1 MQKWY
6 LQTTTGIK
14 SDEYDDY
21 DKAVEFA
28 EENARYG
35 YYVADE
41 NGIFIYGKYNMTVLN
56 ILAFAKRNADYM
68 REHNWKYGDAS
79 LNPYLTKEEKIVSCD
94 RFVGWVLGDAG
105 YTEGQPEIK
114 GLPLF
119 GHKLDGI
126 EGSIETFLKLHG
138 FIRIENI
145 EELKAGDVV
154 FVGYARKEVLLSE
167 EMREYPSHV
176 YILAGDYTA
185 IEDNVYRYDS
195 GSDQRIQSVQPSCE
209 VICVPEKNFRFA
221 YRAPVKS

>member
-1 MQKWY
+1 MKKWY

-14 SDEYDDY
+14 SEGYEDY
-21 DKAVEFA
+21 DKAVKDA
-28 EENARYG
+28 EDNAQYG

-41 NGIFIYGKYNMTVLN
+41 NGEFVYGKYNMTVLN

-68 REHNWKYGDAS
+68 RENNWKYGDAS
-79 LNPYLTKEEKIVSCD
+79 KNPYLTKEEKIVSCD

-105 YTEGQPEIK
+105 YTAGQPEIK

-126 EGSIETFLKLHG
+126 EGSIETFLKLHE
-138 FIRIENI
+138 FTKIENI

-195 GSDQRIQSVQPSCE
+195 GSDQRIQSIQPSCE
-209 VICVPEKNFRFA
+209 VICVPEKSFRFA

>member
-21 DKAVEFA
+21 DKAVGFA

-41 NGIFIYGKYNMTVLN
+41 DGKFVYGKYNMTVLN

-79 LNPYLTKEEKIVSCD
+79 KNPYLTKEEKIVSCD

-138 FIRIENI
+138 FTRIENI

>member
-167 EMREYPSHV
+167 EMRE
-176 YILAGDYTA
+176 
-185 IEDNVYRYDS
+185 
-195 GSDQRIQSVQPSCE
+195 
-209 VICVPEKNFRFA
+209 
-221 YRAPVKS
+221 

>member
-1 MQKWY
+1 MQKWF
-6 LQTTTGIK
+6 LQTTTGLK
-14 SDEYDDY
+14 SDEYTDY
-21 DKAVEFA
+21 DKAVADADEKA
-28 EENARYG
+28 YLG

-41 NGIFIYGKYNMTVLN
+41 KGDFKYGKYNMTVLN

-68 REHNWKYGDAS
+68 REHEWKYGDAS

-105 YTEGQPEIK
+105 YTQWQPSVK

-138 FIRIENI
+138 FQRIEKV
-145 EELKAGDVV
+145 EDVKAGDVI
-154 FVGYARKEVLLSE
+154 FVGHARKEVLLSE
-167 EMREYPSHV
+167 EMREYPSHT

-185 IEDNVYRYDS
+185 IEEPVYRYDS
-195 GSDQRIQSVQPSCE
+195 GSDARIQSVQPSSE
-209 VICVPEKNFRFA
+209 VICVPEKTFRFA